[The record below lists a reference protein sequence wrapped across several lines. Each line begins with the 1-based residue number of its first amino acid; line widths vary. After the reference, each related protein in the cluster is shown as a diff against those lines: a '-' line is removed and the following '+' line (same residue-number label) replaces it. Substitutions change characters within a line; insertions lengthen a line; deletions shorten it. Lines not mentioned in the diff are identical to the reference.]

1 MALAIGPPF
10 GRRWFA
16 LSHRTVPPYRPVDE
30 LPSPSHSPCPRT
42 LDRSLGPFA
51 SPVLCSMGELIQVS
65 PDFLPHPSFWFTC
78 SGAPSGAQY
87 TLLQPQD
94 LDPAPLG
101 SKIDIFLAWQDGWH
115 TEDLLRPVFM
125 GCPTKN
131 AKVNTIA
138 LRLDSLQRLV

>member
-65 PDFLPHPSFWFTC
+65 PDSLPHPSFWFTC
-78 SGAPSGAQY
+78 SGAPGGAQY

-94 LDPAPLG
+94 LDPALHPESGFTDG
-101 SKIDIFLAWQDGWH
+101 SDVLFSLYNQKAGEYDRNLAMNWR
-115 TEDLLRPVFM
+115 EDAQGIMLLVSY
-125 GCPTKN
+125 
-131 AKVNTIA
+131 A
-138 LRLDSLQRLV
+138 